1 VSTTLVVNLELGIFP
16 RIFEKIKT
24 VLMGYSG
31 AGGKLIHEKK
41 QKQKISRHCPLKG
54 REGTSTPQAL
64 ITSKFNCLVVPL
76 HCTRRI
82 SLLGG
87 GILVN
92 FQLEAVF
99 RNITSGSYERFGQKK
114 EPPCR

>member
-1 VSTTLVVNLELGIFP
+1 MTPVSTTLVVNLELGIFP

-64 ITSKFNCLVVPL
+64 ITSEFYCLVVSPCIAPEHSWAL
-76 HCTRRI
+76 AEKSVIGSSRP
-82 SLLGG
+82 SD
-87 GILVN
+87 VD
-92 FQLEAVF
+92 
-99 RNITSGSYERFGQKK
+99 SGKYN
-114 EPPCR
+114 